1 MKNSRFSIR
10 VQYQKEIEKV
20 IKNLDL
26 NSKRILEEDPSLRSI
41 VEDALPV
48 GFRKKTISKSDLDHC
63 LSVAKGLIDQL
74 KDKFSKTV
82 FYTLLTD
89 YLVNQ
94 AYDNEASPEIN
105 QFLKDIY
112 RKNTEYLIRGDITEE
127 DIVARLMKFVSK
139 VPKEEL
145 EDVVYNQMHIAA
157 VYASIQMIKNSG
169 IAEHMEMYFDVSPE
183 SCKTCQEWAYRN
195 PYTIEQAEKLM
206 LPHRGCTCA
215 WVACLKY

>member
-20 IKNLDL
+20 IENLDR

-41 VEDALPV
+41 VEDALRV
-48 GFRKKTISKSDLDHC
+48 GFRKKTISKSNLDQS
-63 LSVAKGLIDQL
+63 LSVARGLIDQL
-74 KDKFSKTV
+74 KDKFSMKV

-89 YLVNQ
+89 YLINQ
-94 AYDNEASPEIN
+94 AYDNEASPEMN

-112 RKNTEYLIRGDITEE
+112 RKNTEYLIRGDVTED
-127 DIVARLMKFVSK
+127 DIVAQVGKFVSE

-145 EDVVYNQMHIAA
+145 EDIVYNQMHIAA

-183 SCKTCQEWAYRN
+183 SCEICQKRAYRN
-195 PYTIEQAEKLM
+195 PYTLEQAEKLM
-206 LPHRGCTCA
+206 LPHRGCTCM